1 MTLSQ
6 FARPLALLM
15 FVAIAADAAEMPPI
29 WAAKCKGCHGD
40 DGRGDTKMGR
50 KHKVNDF
57 SQARW
62 QTEHTD
68 EALAD
73 AIANGVPDTKMKSY
87 KDVLSPSEIA
97 RLVTWIR
104 SLKAP

>member
-1 MTLSQ
+1 MALSL
-6 FARPLALLM
+6 FARRSALLLC
-15 FVAIAADAAEMPPI
+15 FGTTVGAAEVPAI

-57 SQARW
+57 SQAKW
-62 QTEHTD
+62 QADFTD

-87 KDVLSPSEIA
+87 KDVLSSSEIT

-104 SLKAP
+104 TLKAP